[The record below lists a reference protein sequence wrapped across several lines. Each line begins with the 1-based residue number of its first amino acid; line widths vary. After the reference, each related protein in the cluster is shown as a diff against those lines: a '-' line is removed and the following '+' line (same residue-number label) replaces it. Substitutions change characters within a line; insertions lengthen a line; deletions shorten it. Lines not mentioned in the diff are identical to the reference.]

1 MNIALNTL
9 SARVGAGISVFQTLM
24 KALDEVDK
32 TNKYFIFVSSKQNSI
47 ITSIPD
53 SFEKIIFKHCPVNPY
68 FRVLWEQFIL
78 PFYIYKY
85 KIDVLYSV
93 GNITSLLAPCK
104 VLLFIENVNPF
115 SKIIKNWT
123 IKEKLRNKLLFYL
136 GWLSAIKASKIRFC
150 SKRSME
156 IVKKIYKIDEK
167 KCFLLR
173 HGLDLSSIKLNSEN
187 RFPFNYILTVS
198 VVAPHK
204 NIEVL
209 IKAFAILKSNNLYN
223 GKLIIVGN
231 TDCYRDYYNKLV
243 NIIKELKIQNDVI
256 FYGVVSYYETFNFY
270 KNADCFVFPSLT
282 ETFGLPII
290 EALYFNIPTIV
301 SDGMKYKDLFIPFNE
316 IARDYA
322 IYFDPY
328 SEEELAEKIIQI
340 IHNKQKVNSKE
351 FIENYYNIKEV
362 AKILVNEFNN
372 LK

>member
-9 SARVGAGISVFQTLM
+9 SARAGAGISVFQTLM

-32 TNKYFIFVSSKQNSI
+32 TNKYFVFVSSKQNSI
-47 ITSIPD
+47 ISSIPD
-53 SFEKIIFKHCPVNPY
+53 SFEKVIFKHCPANPY
-68 FRVLWEQFIL
+68 FRVLWEQSIL

-85 KIDVLYSV
+85 KINVLYSV
-93 GNITSLLAPCK
+93 GNITSLLAPCN
-104 VLLFIENVNPF
+104 VVLFIENVNPF

-123 IKEKLRNKLLFYL
+123 LKEKLRNKLIFYL
-136 GWLSAIKASKIRFC
+136 GWLSALKASKIRFC

-156 IVKKIYKIDEK
+156 IIKKIYKIDEK

-173 HGLDLSSIKLNSEN
+173 HGLDLSSIKPNIEN

-204 NIEVL
+204 NLEVL
-209 IKAFAILKSNNLYN
+209 IKAFAILKSHNLYN
-223 GKLIIVGN
+223 GKLIVVGN
-231 TDCYRDYYNKLV
+231 TDCYQDYYNKLV
-243 NIIKELKIQNDVI
+243 NIINELKIQDDVI
-256 FYGVVSYYETFNFY
+256 FSGAVNYKEIFDFY

-282 ETFGLPII
+282 ETFGLPVI
-290 EALYFNIPTIV
+290 ESLYFNVPVIL
-301 SDGMKYKDLFIPFNE
+301 SDGSKYKDLFIPFNE

-322 IYFDPY
+322 VYFDPY
-328 SEEELAEKIIQI
+328 SEHELAEKIIQAI
-340 IHNKQKVNSKE
+340 KNKQEINSKK
-351 FIENYYNIKEV
+351 FIESYYNIKEV